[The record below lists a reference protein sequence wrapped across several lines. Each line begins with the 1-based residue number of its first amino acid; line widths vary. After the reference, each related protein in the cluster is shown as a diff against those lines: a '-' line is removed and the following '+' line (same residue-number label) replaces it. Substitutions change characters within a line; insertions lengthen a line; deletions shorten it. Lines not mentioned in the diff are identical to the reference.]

1 MSRLVS
7 TFSPSSKLSCCCT
20 TPIRSRIFRPSV
32 RRSWPKIVARPEVG
46 CNRVVSI
53 LIVVV
58 LPAPFGPR
66 KPKTS
71 DRSISNETRSTA
83 TLSPKRFESSWTR
96 MTGSCVPMS
105 HMPIFAAATLRRRRV
120 RWPSGPRNMKLCG
133 SPPSAVLVVGLLQPP
148 QHFRINARTCGE
160 FNLDGHG
167 FVNPRRPQTSAGLPP
182 CEPEPEINPVF
193 RGWLDPGEGPPR
205 RDERDE
211 SLACLNRDLAKPHR
225 RVDESVEDGPEL
237 RSIRILTVDELIRRR
252 EEKVRISESLHH
264 QEGLCVAGH
273 ALLCEPGPKFVLVV
287 ESFPFDASIPLVD
300 PFACAF
306 LEEANRHVLHS
317 LPITRLRHRHNP
329 FKRLRRLS
337 NPTEKVSEDSR
348 EPLKSSGCRQDP
360 FEISLLSRRAVSRG
374 GLRVFL
380 LDLGE
385 KGFGEPYEVGFAHFD
400 LLGWFELQHGL
411 VRRELDPRAG
421 RVRPS
426 WELVDLLLALVVQD

>member
-7 TFSPSSKLSCCCT
+7 TFSPGSKLACCCT

-32 RRSWPKIVARPEVG
+32 RRSCPKIVARPEVG

-133 SPPSAVLVVGLLQPP
+133 STPSAVLVVGLLQP
-148 QHFRINARTCGE
+148 
-160 FNLDGHG
+160 
-167 FVNPRRPQTSAGLPP
+167 
-182 CEPEPEINPVF
+182 
-193 RGWLDPGEGPPR
+193 
-205 RDERDE
+205 RDEGDE
-211 SLACLNRDLAKPHR
+211 RLACLNRDLAKSHR

-264 QEGLCVAGH
+264 
-273 ALLCEPGPKFVLVV
+273 
-287 ESFPFDASIPLVD
+287 
-300 PFACAF
+300 
-306 LEEANRHVLHS
+306 
-317 LPITRLRHRHNP
+317 
-329 FKRLRRLS
+329 
-337 NPTEKVSEDSR
+337 
-348 EPLKSSGCRQDP
+348 
-360 FEISLLSRRAVSRG
+360 
-374 GLRVFL
+374 
-380 LDLGE
+380 
-385 KGFGEPYEVGFAHFD
+385 
-400 LLGWFELQHGL
+400 
-411 VRRELDPRAG
+411 
-421 RVRPS
+421 
-426 WELVDLLLALVVQD
+426 